1 MGDLTR
7 KNGLGNGHKYLNTE
21 GSLMADYKVK
31 LTRAASAKLGPGKVE
46 RVVWDATPEF
56 SESRS
61 VMYKNIDPVH
71 APGAIYQY
79 GNTGSRTFSIQGKFI
94 SRSVTEATKTLA
106 YIQYLRTWAM
116 PVFGSDPNQPGN
128 NPAVGEDILGA
139 PPAILLLTAY
149 AIGNPSTSAAASQVK
164 IGTNV
169 PGANKAMI
177 NSENPGYNTSVP
189 AIGNNIFEVPVV
201 ITSLE
206 IPYPSDVDY
215 IPTIN
220 QIPVPMIVTVS
231 LQLTETHSPNAY
243 AKFNLQQFKAGNLL
257 NF

>member
-1 MGDLTR
+1 
-7 KNGLGNGHKYLNTE
+7 
-21 GSLMADYKVK
+21 MADYKVK

-61 VMYKNIDPVH
+61 VMYKNIDPIH

-79 GNTGSRTFSIQGKFI
+79 ANTGSRTFSIQGKFI
-94 SRSVTEATKTLA
+94 SRSINEATKTLA

-116 PVFGSDPNQPGN
+116 PVFGTAGKNDP
-128 NPAVGEDILGA
+128 AGENILGA

-149 AIGNPSTSAAASQVK
+149 ATGNPTTAAASKQVN
-164 IGTNV
+164 INTNV
-169 PGANKAMI
+169 DGTAPNMKNQADT
-177 NSENPGYNTSVP
+177 PYNTQVP

-201 ITSLE
+201 ITGLE
-206 IPYPSDVDY
+206 IPFPSDVDY
-215 IPTIN
+215 IPTVN
-220 QIPVPMIVTVS
+220 NIPVPTIVTVS

>member
-1 MGDLTR
+1 
-7 KNGLGNGHKYLNTE
+7 
-21 GSLMADYKVK
+21 MADYKVK

-61 VMYKNIDPVH
+61 VMYKNIDPTH

-79 GNTGSRTFSIQGKFI
+79 ANTGSRTFNIQGKFI
-94 SRSVTEATKTLA
+94 SRSVNEATITLA

-116 PVFGSDPNQPGN
+116 PVFGY
-128 NPAVGEDILGA
+128 VGKTAERGEGVLGA
-139 PPAILLLTAY
+139 PPSVLLLTAY
-149 AIGNPSTSAAASQVK
+149 AIGNPSNSAVTKDIANSTVG
-164 IGTNV
+164 GTNS
-169 PGANKAMI
+169 NMT
-177 NSENPGYNTSVP
+177 NTASTAYRTTIP

-201 ITSLE
+201 ITSLD

-215 IPTIN
+215 IPTVN
-220 QIPVPMIVTVS
+220 NIPVPTIVTVT
-231 LQLTETHSPNAY
+231 LQLTETHSPNKY
-243 AKFNLQQFKAGNLL
+243 GKFNLQAFKQGNLV

>member
-1 MGDLTR
+1 
-7 KNGLGNGHKYLNTE
+7 
-21 GSLMADYKVK
+21 MADYKVK

-61 VMYKNIDPVH
+61 VMYRNIDPVH

-79 GNTGSRTFSIQGKFI
+79 SNTGSRTFSIQGKFI
-94 SRSVTEATKTLA
+94 SRSTNEATKTLA

-116 PVFGSDPNQPGN
+116 PVFGQ
-128 NPAVGEDILGA
+128 NPTGAPPGEDILGA

-149 AIGNPSTSAAASQVK
+149 SIGNPSTAAVSKQANINTN
-164 IGTNV
+164 IGGSN
-169 PGANKAMI
+169 GSMI
-177 NSENPGYNTSVP
+177 NKSNPPYNLQVP
-189 AIGNNIFEVPVV
+189 SIGNNIFEVPVV
-201 ITSLE
+201 ITNLE
-206 IPYPSDVDY
+206 IPFPSDVDY

-220 QIPVPMIVTVS
+220 QIPVPTIVTVS

>member
-1 MGDLTR
+1 
-7 KNGLGNGHKYLNTE
+7 
-21 GSLMADYKVK
+21 MADYKVK
-31 LTRAASAKLGPGKVE
+31 LTRAASAKLGPGLVE

-56 SESRS
+56 SESRQ
-61 VMYKNIDPVH
+61 VMYKNIDPTH

-79 GNTGSRTFSIQGKFI
+79 ANTGSRTFSIQGKFI
-94 SRSVTEATKTLA
+94 SRSVLEATKNLA

-116 PVFGSDPNQPGN
+116 PVFGYIGDS
-128 NPAVGEDILGA
+128 PAKGEDILGA

-149 AIGNPSTSAAASQVK
+149 SLGNPTPSATDTKAK
-164 IGTNV
+164 IATNV
-169 PGANKAMI
+169 AGSNKNMMNKESPA
-177 NSENPGYNTSVP
+177 YNMQVP

-215 IPTIN
+215 IPTVN
-220 QIPVPMIVTVS
+220 QIPVPTIVTVT
-231 LQLTETHSPNAY
+231 LQLTETHSPNKY
-243 AKFNLQQFKAGNLL
+243 GKFNLQAFKAGNLL

>member
-1 MGDLTR
+1 MATEQLDAITVTAE
-7 KNGLGNGHKYLNTE
+7 KNP
-21 GSLMADYKVK
+21 DYKVK
-31 LTRAASAKLGPGKVE
+31 LTRAASTNGGTVE

-56 SESRS
+56 SESRQI
-61 VMYKNIDPVH
+61 MYKNIDPIH

-79 GNTGSRTFSIQGKFI
+79 ATTGARTFGIQGKFV
-94 SRSVTEATKTLA
+94 SRSVNEATRNLA

-116 PVFGSDPNQPGN
+116 PVFGVQGTQP
-128 NPAVGEDILGA
+128 GEDILGA

-149 AIGNPSTSAAASQVK
+149 AKGQPGGGVERT
-164 IGTNV
+164 V
-169 PGANKAMI
+169 PI
-177 NSENPGYNTSVP
+177 NSISKTQQR
-189 AIGNNIFEVPVV
+189 AIGNNIYNVPCV

-220 QIPVPMIVTVS
+220 NIPVPTIVTIS
-231 LQLTETHSPNAY
+231 LQLQETHSPKAY
-243 AKFNLQQFKAGNLL
+243 LAFSIDDFKNGNLV

>member
-1 MGDLTR
+1 
-7 KNGLGNGHKYLNTE
+7 
-21 GSLMADYKVK
+21 MADYKVK

-79 GNTGSRTFSIQGKFI
+79 ANTGSRTFTIQGKFI
-94 SRSVTEATKTLA
+94 SRSVNEATKTLA

-116 PVFGSDPNQPGN
+116 PVFGQ
-128 NPAVGEDILGA
+128 NPAGAPAGEDILGA

-149 AIGNPSTSAAASQVK
+149 AIGNPSPNAVQNQAT
-164 IGTNV
+164 INTNV
-169 PGANKAMI
+169 GGGNGNMI
-177 NSENPGYNTSVP
+177 NQENPTYNLSVP
-189 AIGNNIFEVPVV
+189 AIGNNIYEVPVV

-220 QIPVPMIVTVS
+220 QIPVPTIVTVS
-231 LQLTETHSPNAY
+231 LQLTETHSPNKY
-243 AKFNLQQFKAGNLL
+243 ANFNLQQFKAGNLI

>member
-1 MGDLTR
+1 
-7 KNGLGNGHKYLNTE
+7 
-21 GSLMADYKVK
+21 MADYKVK

-61 VMYKNIDPVH
+61 VMYKNIDPIH

-79 GNTGSRTFSIQGKFI
+79 ANTGSRTFSIQGKFI
-94 SRSVTEATKTLA
+94 SRSINEATKTLA

-116 PVFGSDPNQPGN
+116 PVFGQ
-128 NPAVGEDILGA
+128 NPKGAPPGEDILGA
-139 PPAILLLTAY
+139 PPAVLLLTAY
-149 AIGNPSTSAAASQVK
+149 AIGNPSNSVTSKQVN
-164 IGTNV
+164 INTNV
-169 PGANKAMI
+169 GGGNSSMI
-177 NSENPGYNTSVP
+177 NTETPSYNLRVP

-206 IPYPSDVDY
+206 IPFPSDVDY
-215 IPTIN
+215 IPTVN
-220 QIPVPMIVTVS
+220 NIPVPTIVTVT

-243 AKFNLQQFKAGNLL
+243 AKFNLQQFKSGNLL

>member
-1 MGDLTR
+1 
-7 KNGLGNGHKYLNTE
+7 
-21 GSLMADYKVK
+21 MADYKVK

-61 VMYKNIDPVH
+61 VMYKNIDPTH

-94 SRSVTEATKTLA
+94 SRSIDEATKNLA
-106 YIQYLRTWAM
+106 YMQYLRTWAM
-116 PVFGSDPNQPGN
+116 PVFGFVGD

-149 AIGNPSTSAAASQVK
+149 AIGNPRTSATSIQTP

-169 PGANKAMI
+169 RGQ
-177 NSENPGYNTSVP
+177 NSNMGNQEKPGYNTSVP

-201 ITSLE
+201 ITGLE

-220 QIPVPMIVTVS
+220 QIPVPTIVTVS
-231 LQLTETHSPNAY
+231 LQLTETHSPNKY
-243 AKFNLQQFKAGNLL
+243 GQFNLQAFKLGNLI

>member
-1 MGDLTR
+1 
-7 KNGLGNGHKYLNTE
+7 
-21 GSLMADYKVK
+21 MADYKVK
-31 LTRAASAKLGPGKVE
+31 LTRAASANLGPGKVE

-56 SESRS
+56 SESRQ
-61 VMYKNIDPVH
+61 VMYKNIDPIH

-79 GNTGSRTFSIQGKFI
+79 ANTGSRTFSISGKFI
-94 SRSVTEATKTLA
+94 SRSVNEATKTLA

-116 PVFGSDPNQPGN
+116 PVFGIVGA
-128 NPAVGEDILGA
+128 NPALGEDILGA
-139 PPAILLLTAY
+139 PPAVLLLTAY
-149 AIGNPSTSAAASQVK
+149 AIGNPGPTVASIEVDLQNTA
-164 IGTNV
+164 GTNTYMTNRDST
-169 PGANKAMI
+169 PYNK
-177 NSENPGYNTSVP
+177 TVP

-220 QIPVPMIVTVS
+220 NIPVPTITTVS
-231 LQLTETHSPNAY
+231 LQLTETHSPNKY
-243 AKFNLQQFKAGNLL
+243 SQFNLQAFKMGNLV

>member
-1 MGDLTR
+1 
-7 KNGLGNGHKYLNTE
+7 
-21 GSLMADYKVK
+21 MADYKVK

-61 VMYKNIDPVH
+61 VMYKNIDPTH

-79 GNTGSRTFSIQGKFI
+79 ANTGSRTFSIQGKFI
-94 SRSVTEATKTLA
+94 SRSVNEATKTLA

-116 PVFGSDPNQPGN
+116 PVFGFVGQ

-139 PPAILLLTAY
+139 PPSILLLTAY
-149 AIGNPSTSAAASQVK
+149 AIGNPRPSSVALDNP
-164 IGTNV
+164 IETNTR
-169 PGANKAMI
+169 GS
-177 NSENPGYNTSVP
+177 NSYMMNTESPPYNTSVP

-201 ITSLE
+201 ITGLE

-220 QIPVPMIVTVS
+220 NIPVPTIVTVS
-231 LQLTETHSPNAY
+231 LQLTETHSPNKY
-243 AKFNLQQFKAGNLL
+243 GQFNLQAFKSGNLL